1 MIIYVDTSAALKL
14 AIQEPESDSLAGFLT
29 KAQHNGDTL
38 AASMLL
44 YTELHCAAKRRA
56 TPPPAKTVN
65 SIINAINLDDVERG
79 DLTYA
84 AAMPG
89 GLGSAD
95 AIHLATA
102 LRLNVDLLVAY
113 DGELLAAAEDAGL
126 SVLSP
131 S

>member
-14 AIQEPESDSLAGFLT
+14 AIDESESDALARFLT
-29 KAQHNGDTL
+29 EAQNNGERL

-44 YTELHCAAKRRA
+44 STELHCASKRRPS
-56 TPPPAKTVN
+56 PPPAKTIN
-65 SIINAINLDDVERG
+65 SIINAINLDDIDRS
-79 DLTYA
+79 DLTFA

-89 GLGSAD
+89 RLRSAD

-113 DGELLAAAEDAGL
+113 DRELLAAAEDAGL
-126 SVLSP
+126 NVHSP
-131 S
+131 A